1 MKKVLIISY
10 YWPPSGGSGV
20 QRWVKFAKYLPAE
33 GWKPVVY
40 TPSNPELFAVDK
52 SLLKEIPGEVEVI
65 KRKIVEPYALYR
77 KLFGGNALGSSAGTE
92 VNPIS
97 GRQKTSSANF
107 PLYPRKFLHTDP
119 RCLWVR
125 PSVRF

>member
-40 TPSNPELFAVDK
+40 TPSNPELIAVDK
-52 SLLKEIPGEVEVI
+52 SLLEEIPGEVEVI
-65 KRKIVEPYALYR
+65 KRKIVEPYAIYR
-77 KLFGGNALGSSAGTE
+77 RLFGGNALGSSAGTE

-97 GRQKTSSANF
+97 GRQKNF
-107 PLYPRKFLHTDP
+107 KRKLSLFIRGNFFIPDP
-119 RCLWVR
+119 WCLWG
-125 PSVRF
+125 